1 MKFYKRTRV
10 NYWSVQ
16 FRSLMGKEK
25 EPVKLISIDKLF
37 EELDKPTPTLDKTL
51 DLLQDVCLF
60 PLDLLYSFKVYYK
73 NCKGN
78 AHVLDGGLNKGE
90 WYDLP
95 YRIPVCLFNELVK
108 YIEQEKGI
116 ETHEWEKTL
125 VYSEDMGY
133 DESHE
138 LYGAPTPQ
146 ALSAIEQQEIYDWW
160 RANKDRNFYEEA
172 KKSGQNM
179 LDLEAA
185 YEKEETEMLTRLI
198 KIRGHLWT

>member
-1 MKFYKRTRV
+1 MKFYKRIRAS
-10 NYWSVQ
+10 YWSNQV
-16 FRSLMGKEK
+16 RSLMGKEK
-25 EPVKLISIDKLF
+25 EPVKFTSIGKLF
-37 EELDKPTPTLDKTL
+37 EELDKPIPILDKTL

-60 PLDLLYSFKVYYK
+60 PMDLLYSFKVYYK

-78 AHVLDGGLNKGE
+78 AHVLDGGLSKGE
-90 WYDLP
+90 WYDLG

-138 LYGAPTPQ
+138 LYGTPTPQ

-198 KIRGHLWT
+198 KIRAHLWT